1 VEIFRRAHYLYNLP
15 ANDLPIGK
23 TPVEVILRGK
33 EATMNLRRFILVF
46 GVLLLTLALALGG
59 CAKKEEAASEHPADK
74 TEAAAE
80 HPQEHQAS
88 SDTAKAAEHPQ
99 QQ

>member
-1 VEIFRRAHYLYNLP
+1 
-15 ANDLPIGK
+15 
-23 TPVEVILRGK
+23 
-33 EATMNLRRFILVF
+33 MNLRRFILMF

-59 CAKKEEAASEHPADK
+59 CTKKEEAASEHPADK

-80 HPQEHQAS
+80 HPQEHPAS

-99 QQ
+99 QQQ

>member
-1 VEIFRRAHYLYNLP
+1 
-15 ANDLPIGK
+15 
-23 TPVEVILRGK
+23 
-33 EATMNLRRFILVF
+33 MF

-80 HPQEHQAS
+80 HPQEQPAS
-88 SDTAKAAEHPQ
+88 TDTAKAAEQPQPQ
-99 QQ
+99 Q